1 MTASYNFDIIVGYLL
16 YGTERINPSVKHI
29 RGKMRTAL
37 IEAILLQ
44 LKYLLSFGKKYCFPV
59 LLNDPKDFDIT
70 WYFRSIVSFYK
81 ITNMNS
87 VTPISRQ
94 WSVIKILIGIIFLFF
109 CCTDG
114 GYKKKTLT
122 LYFPDSSE
130 RKKVT
135 LYYSIKGI
143 QNYLYKDYIAEYDT
157 VGDRLS
163 VTIPD
168 SIRSFRVGIRS
179 DLRLQL
185 SSDVNFFMSEGARLS
200 VYLDT
205 LQPPRFEGTGAEL
218 QQLLY
223 EVKKGS
229 GAQRK
234 KRTQEAYLQCRT
246 DSSFYN
252 FINRE
257 IQTYLRRI
265 DNIEQACD
273 IDSAFVRYAKGIVI
287 DDYLFRAGSIGR
299 SVENPCF
306 QKTDSVTFY
315 SDLNR
320 LYKCYPILHEDGLY
334 VGDKGELRRLGL
346 IPGDT
351 LNLGIDYIYASF
363 KYLDKKEQET
373 EIASTLIINVSAGQ
387 MDSVALARQV
397 AGFKQVF
404 PTSVY
409 IPVLEQ
415 LKVKEEKDYCFARY
429 SRERGF
435 EEYGQFE
442 FPDLTQLTGRFIGP
456 RYILVDF
463 WATWCGPCL
472 AELNHTEK
480 LHKFL
485 QENNITMFYVSLD
498 HGRQYEAWKK
508 MIIDKGMEGFHYL
521 PTPKLADKYPYFKD
535 YHYIPHFMLL
545 GPDGSVV
552 IKRCKLPSSKK
563 LIPQL
568 QKAVSNNTR

>member
-1 MTASYNFDIIVGYLL
+1 
-16 YGTERINPSVKHI
+16 
-29 RGKMRTAL
+29 
-37 IEAILLQ
+37 
-44 LKYLLSFGKKYCFPV
+44 
-59 LLNDPKDFDIT
+59 
-70 WYFRSIVSFYK
+70 
-81 ITNMNS
+81 MNS
-87 VTPISRQ
+87 ITLISRQ
-94 WSVIKILIGIIFLFF
+94 WSVIKILIGIIFLFS
-109 CCTDG
+109 CCTNG

-122 LYFPDSSE
+122 LYFPDSTIE
-130 RKKVT
+130 KRVI

-157 VGDRLS
+157 VGDCLS
-163 VTIPD
+163 VVVPD
-168 SIRSFRVGIRS
+168 SIRSFCVSIKS
-179 DLRLQL
+179 DPRFQL
-185 SSDVNFFMSEGARLS
+185 SGSVNFFMSKGAQLS

-229 GAQRK
+229 GAQRE
-234 KRTQEAYLQCRT
+234 KRTLEAYLQCRT

-252 FINRE
+252 FIDRE
-257 IQTYLRRI
+257 IQTYLHRI
-265 DNIEQACD
+265 DSIEQACD

-287 DDYLFRAGSIGR
+287 DDYLYRAGSIGR
-299 SVENPCF
+299 SVKNPCF

-320 LYKCYPILHEDGLY
+320 LYERYPVLQEDGLC
-334 VGDKGELRRLGL
+334 VGNKGELRRLGL

-363 KYLDKKEQET
+363 KYLNKKEQEA

-397 AGFKQVF
+397 TGFKKAF
-404 PTSVY
+404 PNSIY
-409 IPVLEQ
+409 LPVLER
-415 LKVKEEKDYCFARY
+415 LKVKEAKDYCFAEY
-429 SRERGF
+429 SEEVGF
-435 EEYGQFE
+435 KEYGQFE
-442 FPDLTQLTGRFIGP
+442 FSDLTQLAGKFIGP
-456 RYILVDF
+456 RYVLVDF

-472 AELNHTEK
+472 AEMGHTEE

-485 QENNITMFYVSLD
+485 KENDIAMLYVSLD
-498 HGRQYEAWKK
+498 YSRQYEQWKK
-508 MIIDKGMEGFHYL
+508 MILDKKLEGVHYL
-521 PTPKLADKYPYFKD
+521 PTPELAAKYPY
-535 YHYIPHFMLL
+535 YEGTHYIPHFMLM
-545 GPDGSVV
+545 GPDGKVV
-552 IKRCKLPSSKK
+552 IERCELPSSGE